1 MLAVAAMAVAMTG
14 SLATAAHAAPSTSE
28 LTKKIEAAS
37 NQLEDITENY
47 NKMNISL
54 KKTIADEKK
63 LAASLAPAQAALKA
77 ASARVGTLAA
87 TSYMQ
92 GRVGPMTALLSG
104 EGQDDLVDKIN
115 YLDQISRANQRDID
129 SFTEATQNFSARQA
143 ALKATQAKQTAQV
156 NALAAR
162 KAGIQKDIKKLMAMR
177 TEAYGQAQETTSK
190 YTGTIPTIAGS
201 AGKAVTFAYN
211 QLGEAYEFG
220 ADGPSTWDCSGLT
233 SGAWAAAGK
242 SLPHNTEAQ
251 WGAVAHIS
259 RSQLQPGDLVFYR
272 SLGHVAIY
280 VGDGMIIHAPH
291 TGTVVKKVS
300 VDVMSPYGYGRVK

>member
-1 MLAVAAMAVAMTG
+1 MTG

-63 LAASLAPAQAALKA
+63 LAASLAPAQAALKE
-77 ASARVGTLAA
+77 ASARVGTLAS
-87 TSYMQ
+87 TTYKQ
-92 GRVGPMTALLSG
+92 GRIGPMTALLTG
-104 EGQDDLVDKIN
+104 GQDDLVDKIS
-115 YLDQISRANQRDID
+115 YLDQITRANQRDID
-129 SFTEATQNFSARQA
+129 SYTEATENFSSRQA

-162 KAGIQKDIKKLMAMR
+162 KTQIQKDIKKLMAMR

-190 YTGTIPTIAGS
+190 YTGPIPTIAGS

-251 WGAVAHIS
+251 WGVVAHIS

-272 SLGHVAIY
+272 SLGHVALY
-280 VGDGMIIHAPH
+280 VGGGQIIDAPH
-291 TGTVVKKVS
+291 TGTVVKKR
-300 VDVMSPYGYGRVK
+300 DMDIMTPYGYGRVK

>member
-1 MLAVAAMAVAMTG
+1 MTG

-162 KAGIQKDIKKLMAMR
+162 KASIQKDVKKLMAMR
-177 TEAYGQAQETTSK
+177 TEAYGQAQEATSK
-190 YTGTIPTIAGS
+190 YNGPVPNIPGS
-201 AGKAVTFAYN
+201 AGKAVSFAYA
-211 QLGEAYEFG
+211 QLGEAYVFG
-220 ADGPSTWDCSGLT
+220 ADGPNTWDCSGLT

-251 WGAVAHIS
+251 WSQVAHIS

-280 VGDGMIIHAPH
+280 VGSNMIIHAPH
-291 TGTVVKKVS
+291 TGSVVKKVS
-300 VDVMSPYGYGRVK
+300 IDIMTPYGYGRVK

>member
-1 MLAVAAMAVAMTG
+1 MTG

>member
-1 MLAVAAMAVAMTG
+1 MTG

-63 LAASLAPAQAALKA
+63 LAASLAPAQAALKT

-129 SFTEATQNFSARQA
+129 SYTEATQNFSARQA

-162 KAGIQKDIKKLMAMR
+162 KTTIQKDIKKLMAMR
-177 TEAYGQAQETTSK
+177 TEAYGQAQESTSK
-190 YTGTIPTIAGS
+190 YTGTVPNLPGS
-201 AGKAVTFAYN
+201 AGKAVAFAYN

-220 ADGPSTWDCSGLT
+220 ADGPGTWDCSGLT

-251 WGAVAHIS
+251 WGVVAHIS
-259 RSQLQPGDLVFYR
+259 RSQLQAGDLVFYR

-280 VGDGMIIHAPH
+280 VGGGMIIHAPH
-291 TGTVVKKVS
+291 TGSVVKKVS
-300 VDVMSPYGYGRVK
+300 IDIMSPYGYGRVK

>member
-1 MLAVAAMAVAMTG
+1 MTG

-129 SFTEATQNFSARQA
+129 SYTEATQNFSSRQA

-162 KAGIQKDIKKLMAMR
+162 KTTIQKDIKKLMAMR
-177 TEAYGQAQETTSK
+177 TEAYGQAQESTSK
-190 YTGTIPTIAGS
+190 YTGTVPNLPGS
-201 AGKAVTFAYN
+201 AGKAVAFAYN

-251 WGAVAHIS
+251 WGVVAHIS
-259 RSQLQPGDLVFYR
+259 RSQLQAGDLVFYR

-280 VGDGMIIHAPH
+280 VGGGMIIHAPH
-291 TGTVVKKVS
+291 TGSVVKKVS
-300 VDVMSPYGYGRVK
+300 IDIMSPYGYGRVK